1 MKSLI
6 IYHFILITAVVLTCS
21 LSADR
26 LKTNSG
32 AREHARGSDAAV
44 QSRLMM
50 DLFNLFKVS
59 VKSPHETA
67 LTRGVFHLIKTKQ
80 NSDI

>member
-1 MKSLI
+1 MSLI
-6 IYHFILITAVVLTCS
+6 IYHFILISAVVLTCS

-26 LKTNSG
+26 LKTNSS
-32 AREHARGSDAAV
+32 AREHARGSDAAA

-59 VKSPHETA
+59 VQSPHETA
-67 LTRGVFHLIKTKQ
+67 FTRDVLT
-80 NSDI
+80 